1 MLTVWRKSWE
11 PFRTY
16 QLTSIA
22 NPAQFSKLWLWL
34 HGTYIWWSRQCDRT
48 TNYCTYLLQ
57 QGQKNRGEELRK
69 ISFGWPGNE
78 SSGWAKNRAVI
89 NRPKSLHLILRH
101 KKIHS
106 DLSYTLKAWLI
117 IFIKFWNCSYL
128 WYLGNVTT
136 EKMSLHTAK
145 SDVGIEEFLLRE
157 NFASNTLS
165 PSLVHCLSEKIIP

>member
-1 MLTVWRKSWE
+1 MH
-11 PFRTY
+11 
-16 QLTSIA
+16 TSNQITLSKFLKIA
-22 NPAQFSKLWLWL
+22 TKQS
-34 HGTYIWWSRQCDRT
+34 SD
-48 TNYCTYLLQ
+48 
-57 QGQKNRGEELRK
+57 QKNRGEELRK

-145 SDVGIEEFLLRE
+145 SVVWIEEFLSYE
-157 NFASNTLS
+157 KNASNMLS

>member
-1 MLTVWRKSWE
+1 MLDDFDLAPVYIVS
-11 PFRTY
+11 TY
-16 QLTSIA
+16 VM
-22 NPAQFSKLWLWL
+22 
-34 HGTYIWWSRQCDRT
+34 CM
-48 TNYCTYLLQ
+48 
-57 QGQKNRGEELRK
+57 QKNRGEELRK
-69 ISFGWPGNE
+69 TSFGWPGNE

-128 WYLGNVTT
+128 WYLCNVTT
-136 EKMSLHTAK
+136 EKMSLHTTK

-165 PSLVHCLSEKIIP
+165 PSLVHCLSERNQPL

>member
-1 MLTVWRKSWE
+1 M
-11 PFRTY
+11 
-16 QLTSIA
+16 IA
-22 NPAQFSKLWLWL
+22 FHFPSN
-34 HGTYIWWSRQCDRT
+34 
-48 TNYCTYLLQ
+48 
-57 QGQKNRGEELRK
+57 QKNRGEELRK
-69 ISFGWPGNE
+69 TSFGWPGNE

-128 WYLGNVTT
+128 WYLCNVTT
-136 EKMSLHTAK
+136 EKMSLHTTK

-165 PSLVHCLSEKIIP
+165 PSLVHCLSERNQPLKNLFYCCADFSTLMLILEIGIQLASY